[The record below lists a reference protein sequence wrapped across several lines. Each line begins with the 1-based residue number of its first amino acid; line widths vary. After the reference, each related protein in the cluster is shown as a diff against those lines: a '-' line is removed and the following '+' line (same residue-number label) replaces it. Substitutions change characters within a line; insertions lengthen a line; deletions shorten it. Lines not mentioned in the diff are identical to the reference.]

1 LLRAGLF
8 LCAFRQGALMGVF
21 LLGMNHRTAG
31 VELRERL
38 HFSPEEGLRAGTEL
52 RRQGLI
58 EEAVVLSTC
67 NRSEVYGVAEGAV
80 AEVEAS
86 VEGYLC
92 TFHGVE
98 PAQLNGC
105 LYRRRDRDAVEH
117 LYRVAAGLDSM
128 LLGEAE
134 ILGQVREAY
143 LAAQRQGLTGPVL
156 NRLFQASLEVGKRVR
171 AETRLGAQAMS
182 VPSAA
187 MKLAE
192 QIFGELKDN
201 SAAVLGAGAMG
212 AKAAQQ
218 LRNRGI
224 GRLWVANRTPERA
237 RELASQTGAQW
248 APWEKTAEL
257 LAHVDIVV
265 TSVAGSDWSLSRH
278 SLAAAMHARGNR
290 RMFLIDLGVPRNIEP
305 AAAELYNVFLYGVD
319 DLQEIVHENRQAR
332 EAEVPRAESIVIEH
346 VEKFAAWQ
354 SGSNAV
360 TTLADLREKLRFQ
373 RELFADSRSEDLE
386 GFSAEQRERILRMM
400 DDLVAHLL
408 REPSER
414 LMKDREVR
422 ERASFL
428 RELFGLDGPR
438 GGRGRGGT

>member
-1 LLRAGLF
+1 
-8 LCAFRQGALMGVF
+8 
-21 LLGMNHRTAG
+21 
-31 VELRERL
+31 
-38 HFSPEEGLRAGTEL
+38 
-52 RRQGLI
+52 
-58 EEAVVLSTC
+58 
-67 NRSEVYGVAEGAV
+67 
-80 AEVEAS
+80 
-86 VEGYLC
+86 
-92 TFHGVE
+92 
-98 PAQLNGC
+98 
-105 LYRRRDRDAVEH
+105 
-117 LYRVAAGLDSM
+117 M

>member
-1 LLRAGLF
+1 
-8 LCAFRQGALMGVF
+8 MSVF

-31 VELRERL
+31 VDLRERL
-38 HFSPEEGLRAGTEL
+38 HFSPEEGLRAAAGL
-52 RRQGLI
+52 RRDGLVA
-58 EEAVVLSTC
+58 EAVVLSTC
-67 NRSEVYGVAEGAV
+67 NRSEVYAASDAAAED
-80 AEVEAS
+80 VEAG
-86 VEGYLC
+86 VERYLC
-92 TFHGVE
+92 AFHSVD

-105 LYRRRDRDAVEH
+105 LYRRRDRDAVVH

-134 ILGQVREAY
+134 ILGQVRDAY
-143 LAAQRQGLTGPVL
+143 LGAQRQGLTGPVL

-171 AETRLGAQAMS
+171 TETRLGAQAMS

-192 QIFGELKDN
+192 QIFGALKDN

-224 GRLWVANRTPERA
+224 GRLWVSSRTPERA

-248 APWEKTAEL
+248 TAWGKTAEL
-257 LAHVDIVV
+257 LAQVDIVV
-265 TSVAGSDWSLSRH
+265 TSVAGGDWSLSRDA
-278 SLAAAMHARGNR
+278 LAAAMRARGNR
-290 RMFLIDLGVPRNIEP
+290 RMFLIDLGVPRNIDP
-305 AAAELYNVFLYGVD
+305 GAAELYNVFLYGVD
-319 DLQEIVHENRQAR
+319 DLEGIVQENRQAR
-332 EAEVPRAESIVIEH
+332 EGEVPRAESIVVEH

-360 TTLADLREKLRFQ
+360 ATLADLRDKLRLE
-373 RELFADSRSEDLE
+373 RELFADSRNAELE
-386 GFSAEQRERILRMM
+386 GFSAEQREHILRMM
-400 DDLVAHLL
+400 DDLMAHIL

-422 ERASFL
+422 ERASLL
-428 RELFGLDGPR
+428 RELFGLDEPR
-438 GGRGRGGT
+438 GGRGRDGQ